1 MPAEIQLRRS
11 DWFYDDA
18 GYYAYVL
25 LNASEDQ
32 FKSIQQVLRSNGLR
46 VLLAGKSYRAA
57 SNGVQYQWYIRVSD
71 ENGRHPARER
81 VKGIFAPYTTVE
93 APTEL
98 KELANRVTAQ
108 EEKIRNL
115 NAALNEKDRLYKVVT
130 QRLESVRRQNQ
141 ELRAIHEKD
150 QAELQEYREKVQH
163 LELRLRQ
170 IQETALKPEDVA
182 RLRQDYEDTIQS
194 LRQELRRK
202 ESELAWWVD
211 NFEPEIQEREQKIT
225 DLEKHLLDLQN
236 TIAVMEENKRQLIDQ
251 FEKRVTREVG
261 LEKGDPEYLFRGML
275 SLFLPNIEFLA
286 GSLDTLWR
294 EMQDPLDV
302 LKVLANLPRLKAK
315 RVQRA
320 KEWLEIHIDSEWRL
334 YYRQTEDARYQVLI
348 SHKNTQEGDIDWLR
362 RQ

>member
-71 ENGRHPARER
+71 ENGRHLARER

-115 NAALNEKDRLYKVVT
+115 NAALNEKDHLYKVVT

-163 LELRLRQ
+163 LELRLR
-170 IQETALKPEDVA
+170 
-182 RLRQDYEDTIQS
+182 
-194 LRQELRRK
+194 
-202 ESELAWWVD
+202 
-211 NFEPEIQEREQKIT
+211 
-225 DLEKHLLDLQN
+225 
-236 TIAVMEENKRQLIDQ
+236 
-251 FEKRVTREVG
+251 
-261 LEKGDPEYLFRGML
+261 
-275 SLFLPNIEFLA
+275 
-286 GSLDTLWR
+286 
-294 EMQDPLDV
+294 
-302 LKVLANLPRLKAK
+302 
-315 RVQRA
+315 
-320 KEWLEIHIDSEWRL
+320 
-334 YYRQTEDARYQVLI
+334 
-348 SHKNTQEGDIDWLR
+348 
-362 RQ
+362 